1 MMKLSVQEQVG
12 LGLIHTSSGGS
23 IMSDSVHFEA
33 TSAFENEH
41 PMCPLCSENV
51 IEYEFHFSSESRPIE
66 QLSGRC
72 CLSCAVAL
80 LDAMRVLSAAES
92 EEGELALSPRVTRTC
107 SKYVN

>member
-1 MMKLSVQEQVG
+1 
-12 LGLIHTSSGGS
+12 
-23 IMSDSVHFEA
+23 MSDSVHFEA
-33 TSAFENEH
+33 TSAFENE
-41 PMCPLCSENV
+41 PPVCALCNENV

-80 LDAMRVLSAAES
+80 LDAMKVLSAAES
-92 EEGELALSPRVTRTC
+92 EREIALSPRVPRSC